1 MRDNRSVVTVSLPA
15 YSAKLDQG
23 SGHAIGIGL
32 GFFGLAFAFL
42 ILFLLIAW
50 VGRMRDRRRGGPRPG
65 PTLPVLGT
73 PGDERDPR
81 TRHQG
86 GSR

>member
-1 MRDNRSVVTVSLPA
+1 MVTASLPA
-15 YSAKLDQG
+15 YSAKLDEG

-32 GFFGLAFAFL
+32 GFFGLAFFFV
-42 ILFLLIAW
+42 ILFLLIVW

-73 PGDERDPR
+73 PGDERSPKDHRP
-81 TRHQG
+81 G
-86 GSR
+86 ASG

>member
-1 MRDNRSVVTVSLPA
+1 MVTASFPA
-15 YSAKLDQG
+15 YSAKLDEG

-32 GFFGLAFAFL
+32 GFFGLAAFFV

-73 PGDERDPR
+73 PGDEHDPK
-81 TRHQG
+81 TRHPG
-86 GSR
+86 ASG